1 MTRPPPAPFMEL
13 PDGCRKAQGVIPQKP
28 QKRKIWLIQLG
39 IQSFWLYSLKKYVI
53 LWRREVS
60 TAMGPKERELVEGLY
75 RQHFK
80 KLFLYA
86 DAQLND
92 PERTRDVV
100 QDTFHEAIRHV
111 DTLSTHENP
120 GGWLMRTLQN
130 KLRESERARR
140 RYLLRFLSLDSDFP
154 DGVFPEGGGLPEEPP
169 DAGPAPPGES
179 ALEKIERALS
189 PEEYRLLKRLIFD
202 RASHLQVARE
212 FHITVYASEK
222 RLERIRDK
230 LSAVFPGRRRKK
242 RKKVEKDCQE
252 SS

>member
-1 MTRPPPAPFMEL
+1 
-13 PDGCRKAQGVIPQKP
+13 
-28 QKRKIWLIQLG
+28 
-39 IQSFWLYSLKKYVI
+39 
-53 LWRREVS
+53 
-60 TAMGPKERELVEGLY
+60 MGQKERELVEQLY
-75 RQHFK
+75 RQYFQ

-92 PERTRDVV
+92 PERARDVV
-100 QDTFHEAIRHV
+100 QDTFHEAIRHA
-111 DTLSTHENP
+111 DALGSHEKP

-189 PEEYRLLKRLIFD
+189 PEEYRLLNGRGPAHKKG
-202 RASHLQVARE
+202 AQ
-212 FHITVYASEK
+212 
-222 RLERIRDK
+222 RLELIPSAMLGEIVLHTPRDLLQFLPDGLPERFTSGDLQKSIR
-230 LSAVFPGRRRKK
+230 LNARSISYLILVLRRLELIEQVGK
-242 RKKVEKDCQE
+242 QE
-252 SS
+252 RFHLYQIRA

>member
-1 MTRPPPAPFMEL
+1 MKLRRLFGRYEAGTIPGAGWKRGEKRRFWLLGPEL
-13 PDGCRKAQGVIPQKP
+13 PLFWPYFIRKYG
-28 QKRKIWLIQLG
+28 
-39 IQSFWLYSLKKYVI
+39 I

-60 TAMGPKERELVEGLY
+60 TAMGPKERELVEQLY
-75 RQHFK
+75 RQYFQ

-92 PERTRDVV
+92 PERARDVV
-100 QDTFHEAIRHV
+100 QDTFHEAIRHA
-111 DTLSTHENP
+111 DALGSHEKP

-154 DGVFPEGGGLPEEPP
+154 DGVFPEGGAIPEEPP
-169 DAGPAPPGES
+169 DTGPAPPGES

-189 PEEYRLLKRLIFD
+189 PEEYRLLKRLVFD

-230 LSAVFPGRRRKK
+230 LSAVFPGRRRKN

-252 SS
+252 SP

>member
-1 MTRPPPAPFMEL
+1 MVPT
-13 PDGCRKAQGVIPQKP
+13 
-28 QKRKIWLIQLG
+28 
-39 IQSFWLYSLKKYVI
+39 
-53 LWRREVS
+53 
-60 TAMGPKERELVEGLY
+60 ERELVEQLY
-75 RQHFK
+75 RQYFE

-92 PERTRDVV
+92 PERARDVV
-100 QDTFHEAIRHV
+100 QDTFHEAIRHA
-111 DTLSTHENP
+111 DTLSTHVNP

-140 RYLLRFLSLDSDFP
+140 RYLLRFLSLESDFP
-154 DGVFPEGGGLPEEPP
+154 GGVFPAGGLPEEPP
-169 DAGPAPPGES
+169 DAGPVPPGES
-179 ALEKIERALS
+179 PLEKIEKVLS
-189 PEEYRLLKRLIFD
+189 PEEYRLLKRLVFD
-202 RASHLQVARE
+202 GASHLQVARE

>member
-1 MTRPPPAPFMEL
+1 
-13 PDGCRKAQGVIPQKP
+13 
-28 QKRKIWLIQLG
+28 
-39 IQSFWLYSLKKYVI
+39 
-53 LWRREVS
+53 
-60 TAMGPKERELVEGLY
+60 MGPKERELIEQLY
-75 RQHFK
+75 RQYFQ

-92 PERTRDVV
+92 PERARDVV
-100 QDTFHEAIRHV
+100 QDTFHEAIRHA
-111 DTLSTHENP
+111 DALGSHEKP

-189 PEEYRLLKRLIFD
+189 PEEYRLLLSLI
-202 RASHLQVARE
+202 
-212 FHITVYASEK
+212 HI
-222 RLERIRDK
+222 
-230 LSAVFPGRRRKK
+230 
-242 RKKVEKDCQE
+242 
-252 SS
+252 

>member
-1 MTRPPPAPFMEL
+1 MKLRRLFGRYEAGTIPGA
-13 PDGCRKAQGVIPQKP
+13 GRKRGE
-28 QKRKIWLIQLG
+28 KR
-39 IQSFWLYSLKKYVI
+39 SFWLLGPELPPFGPYSFQKYDI

-60 TAMGPKERELVEGLY
+60 TAMVPTERELVEQLY
-75 RQHFK
+75 RQYFE

-92 PERTRDVV
+92 PERARDVV
-100 QDTFHEAIRHV
+100 QDTFHEAIRHA
-111 DTLSTHENP
+111 DTLSTHVNP

-154 DGVFPEGGGLPEEPP
+154 DGVFPEGGALPEEPP
-169 DAGPAPPGES
+169 DAGPVPPGES
-179 ALEKIERALS
+179 PLEKIEKVLS
-189 PEEYRLLKRLIFD
+189 PEEYRLLKRLVFD
-202 RASHLQVARE
+202 GASHLQVARE

-230 LSAVFPGRRRKK
+230 LSAVFPGRRRKN

-252 SS
+252 SP

>member
-1 MTRPPPAPFMEL
+1 M
-13 PDGCRKAQGVIPQKP
+13 
-28 QKRKIWLIQLG
+28 
-39 IQSFWLYSLKKYVI
+39 
-53 LWRREVS
+53 
-60 TAMGPKERELVEGLY
+60 VEGLY

-92 PERTRDVV
+92 PERARDVV

-154 DGVFPEGGGLPEEPP
+154 DGVFPEGGALPEEPP
-169 DAGPAPPGES
+169 DTGPAPPGES
-179 ALEKIERALS
+179 PLEKIEKALT
-189 PEEYRLLKRLIFD
+189 PEEYRLLKRLVFD

-230 LSAVFPGRRRKK
+230 LSAVFPGRRRKN
-242 RKKVEKDCQE
+242 RKKVEKDCQDP
-252 SS
+252 S

>member
-1 MTRPPPAPFMEL
+1 MRPPPASFMEL
-13 PDGCRKAQGVIPQKP
+13 PGGCRRAQSVIPQKP
-28 QKRKIWLIQLG
+28 QKRKIWLIQLE
-39 IQSFWLYSLKKYVI
+39 IQSFWPYSLEKYVI

-60 TAMGPKERELVEGLY
+60 IAMGPKERELVEQLY
-75 RQHFK
+75 RQYFK

-92 PERTRDVV
+92 PERARDVV
-100 QDTFHEAIRHV
+100 QDTFHEAIRHA
-111 DTLSTHENP
+111 DALGTHENP

-154 DGVFPEGGGLPEEPP
+154 DGSGLL

-179 ALEKIERALS
+179 PLEKIEKALS
-189 PEEYRLLKRLIFD
+189 PEEYRLLKRLVFD

-230 LSAVFPGRRRKK
+230 LSAVFPGRRRKN
-242 RKKVEKDCQE
+242 RKKVEKDCQDP
-252 SS
+252 S